1 VSAFFGLRRNW
12 ARLII
17 RTTIDCHPRYSKSM
31 AKANIKQIAGR
42 RIFVSYCHADYS
54 AAYRLNEVL
63 EAMCRRLGDS
73 AVFLDCQGDNRLMA
87 GDEWKAKIIAAVNSA
102 NVFVV
107 LMSTSFH
114 ASSFCRDVELK
125 RMLERR
131 KLEPHVKVIGVA
143 RHKVNLKDFSVEV
156 DGQAIALEEY
166 QCLPQKLTTTAAGQ
180 RWGLKPINHWRF
192 ASDAWVTVGEQIEE
206 SLLADSHPVFAAPE
220 TRQSSE
226 PVVSTAKPLAIQAS
240 HLPYLCDRGEQHDA
254 LIATLLAWRKTSFVR
269 PLVLVSEG
277 RADDC
282 LGKWVERMRRQE
294 IVKSLGFEEMGLSLG
309 HFKPFRWP
317 AATAAALSSVELA
330 RQRFVRELADV
341 LCPHPLASEA
351 EAFEAHLTR
360 AHPTLLWVDCSD
372 SCEEEHAQRSLE
384 GLLAVLS
391 ACPPLG
397 QRTMLVVAINL
408 IREAAAPA
416 DARAR
421 LASTFQSVIDQA
433 VATGGVQA
441 SMLGSLPE
449 LVETDISNWSF
460 HDDVNG
466 KLIDD
471 IEMLTK
477 ALPTGRSSWPMRTFA
492 EVARQWFHHP

>member
-1 VSAFFGLRRNW
+1 
-12 ARLII
+12 
-17 RTTIDCHPRYSKSM
+17 M

-54 AAYRLNEVL
+54 AACRLNEVL

-73 AVFLDCQGDNRLMA
+73 AVFLDCKGDNRLMA
-87 GDEWKAKIIAAVNSA
+87 GDEWKAKIMAAVNSA
-102 NVFVV
+102 NVFVI

-114 ASSFCRDVELK
+114 ASPFCRDVELK

-131 KLEPHVKVIGVA
+131 RLEPHVKVIGIA
-143 RHKVNLKDFSVEV
+143 LHKVNLKDFSVEV
-156 DGQAIALEEY
+156 DGQAVALEEL
-166 QCLPQKLTTTAAGQ
+166 QCLPQELTTTAAGQ
-180 RWGLKPINHWRF
+180 RPGLKPINRWRF

-206 SLLADSHPVFAAPE
+206 TLLADNHPVFSARETMQLIEPALSAP
-220 TRQSSE
+220 
-226 PVVSTAKPLAIQAS
+226 KPIAIQAS

-254 LIATLLAWRKTSFVR
+254 LIATLLAWRKTNFVR
-269 PLVLVSEG
+269 PLVLVTEG
-277 RADDC
+277 RTDDC
-282 LGKWVERMRRQE
+282 LGKWVERMGRQE
-294 IVKSLGFEEMGLSLG
+294 IVKSLGFEEMGLSFG

-317 AATAAALSSVELA
+317 AATAGLSSVEQA
-330 RQRFVRELADV
+330 RQRFVRQLADV
-341 LCPHPLASEA
+341 LCPHPLASEE

-360 AHPTLLWVDCSD
+360 AHPTMLWVDCSD
-372 SCEEEHAQRSLE
+372 TCQAEHAHCSLE

-391 ACPPLG
+391 ACPSLG

-421 LASTFQSVIDQA
+421 LATEFQSVIDQA

-441 SMLGSLPE
+441 AMLGSLPE
-449 LVETDISNWSF
+449 LVEPDISYWSF

-466 KLIDD
+466 KLVDD

-492 EVARQWFHHP
+492 EVARQWFHHH